1 MTTGDKR
8 KFYTTTSF
16 RRQVTN
22 AVQIFTPL
30 PPSTNTSGETKGQGG
45 LRGHVTNGLCRVF
58 GGQQPKS
65 KGLIGGEPS
74 SSSSCN
80 RLEGRENLRTDYKC
94 SWGERNG
101 CCLSSPRSSP
111 HGSQRH
117 TTWLF
122 INIEAFAAEYLIQ
135 GVSKKRYFL
144 DFSVLEVGFYFFTCV
159 SESEF

>member
-1 MTTGDKR
+1 MQILHHHQFSTTGDKCDAN
-8 KFYTTTSF
+8 FYT
-16 RRQVTN
+16 
-22 AVQIFTPL
+22 P

-117 TTWLF
+117 TTCLH
-122 INIEAFAAEYLIQ
+122 ISIETFAAEYLI
-135 GVSKKRYFL
+135 
-144 DFSVLEVGFYFFTCV
+144 LEPGQ
-159 SESEF
+159 